1 MRPILVSSCLLGLK
15 TRYDGA
21 NNYCQ
26 AVVDYIKT
34 NRFTP
39 IPVCPEQL
47 GGLPTPR
54 FRSEIKS
61 NGRVVNENG
70 EDWTKNFIRGAKEV
84 LKIAKMLDIKMA
96 VLKERSPSCGV
107 NEIYDGTFRSKCVE
121 GKGITTRLL
130 EENDIEVMSEE
141 EITKKI
147 L

>member
-1 MRPILVSSCLLGLK
+1 MKKKCLVSACLLGIRC
-15 TRYDGA
+15 RYDGKSKLDKRVKA
-21 NNYCQ
+21 LSSHF
-26 AVVDYIKT
+26 D
-34 NRFTP
+34 F